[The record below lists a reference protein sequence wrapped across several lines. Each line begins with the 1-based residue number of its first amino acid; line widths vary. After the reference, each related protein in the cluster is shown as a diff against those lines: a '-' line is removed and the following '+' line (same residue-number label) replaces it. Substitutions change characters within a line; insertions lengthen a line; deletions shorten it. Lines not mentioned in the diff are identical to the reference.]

1 MSGSNSDGILARI
14 WCYISL
20 LPTDVSIA
28 YTLKSHLPRGMD
40 GIWVQFLN
48 DMVENRLG
56 EAQVRD
62 RYAQFFP
69 DPGRADAAMR
79 ALQNAWR
86 DPRMTLL
93 REMMEKDIRALR
105 LQAQGTT
112 LVPVDLAPN
121 HGNEGSP
128 A

>member
-1 MSGSNSDGILARI
+1 MSGSDSDGILARL
-14 WCYISL
+14 WCYVSL
-20 LPTDVSIA
+20 LPADISVA
-28 YTLKSHLPRGMD
+28 YSLKTHLPRGMD

-48 DMVENRLG
+48 DLADNRLAD
-56 EAQVRD
+56 EQVQE
-62 RYAQFFP
+62 RYARFFP
-69 DPGRADAAMR
+69 DPGRAQAAMR

-86 DPRMTLL
+86 EPRMSLL

-105 LQAQGTT
+105 LQAQGTS
-112 LVPVDLAPN
+112 LVPVEVGAG